1 MSVSFVVWVERKICR
16 WKSEPLTGLQPRE
29 NCGHFLAFKESFNF
43 LRKAGAD
50 KDLQHTLNIWWH
62 IRTEHPV
69 KSRTHGRKSWRMSV
83 KNTSRFLNST
93 EVRNFDWKVRNS
105 WWVTVAMQ
113 VRILNEMS
121 KTIAIPMNVREKFTL
136 CMTRLIVA
144 SNQYRKM
151 QKLIE
156 RGT

>member
-1 MSVSFVVWVERKICR
+1 
-16 WKSEPLTGLQPRE
+16 
-29 NCGHFLAFKESFNF
+29 
-43 LRKAGAD
+43 
-50 KDLQHTLNIWWH
+50 
-62 IRTEHPV
+62 
-69 KSRTHGRKSWRMSV
+69 
-83 KNTSRFLNST
+83 
-93 EVRNFDWKVRNS
+93 
-105 WWVTVAMQ
+105 MQ